1 MPWLTNLSLKV
12 HPVLLM
18 TPGRQGQSG
27 LGVVSELMLHGNEGL
42 CGK

>member
-1 MPWLTNLSLKV
+1 MPCLTDLSLKV

-27 LGVVSELMLHGNEGL
+27 VVSTDRVVN
-42 CGK
+42 GK